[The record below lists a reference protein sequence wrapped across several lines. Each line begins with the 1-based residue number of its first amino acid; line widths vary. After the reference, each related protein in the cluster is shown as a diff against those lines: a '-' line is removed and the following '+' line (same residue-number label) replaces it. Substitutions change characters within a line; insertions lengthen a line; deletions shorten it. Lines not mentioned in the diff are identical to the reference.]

1 METATKSVYSDAP
14 MSGDLNHSSERDLL
28 SKDTKAKGLSF
39 GFQRPDP
46 KLFSLYRAKL
56 KFNDKMCAIATL
68 LSLGISILE
77 YEIYF
82 DNNLESSTSTNVLR
96 TIIIILTLFIM
107 IFVAK
112 HYALDFEYLKT

>member
-1 METATKSVYSDAP
+1 
-14 MSGDLNHSSERDLL
+14 
-28 SKDTKAKGLSF
+28 
-39 GFQRPDP
+39 
-46 KLFSLYRAKL
+46 
-56 KFNDKMCAIATL
+56 MCAIATL

-82 DNNLESSTSTNVLR
+82 DNNLESNTSTNVLR
-96 TIIIILTLFIM
+96 TIIIILTIFIM